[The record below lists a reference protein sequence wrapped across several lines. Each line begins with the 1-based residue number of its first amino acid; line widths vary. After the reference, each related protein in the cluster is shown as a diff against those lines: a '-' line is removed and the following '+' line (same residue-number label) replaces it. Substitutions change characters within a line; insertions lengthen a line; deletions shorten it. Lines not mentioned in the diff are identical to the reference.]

1 MAKTTQQNSVSETK
15 TDGSLKKNPRDRT
28 RTEESRSQNLQLHLT
43 LGTLNIKSSMIKT
56 NLHAEGFFQL
66 SSYYELPHVWLSTKI
81 TGDDKKEEKMWIKRN
96 KGDLRTRL
104 RDNIDQRRISNN
116 CDECVE
122 GSRGETG

>member
-1 MAKTTQQNSVSETK
+1 MPKAFFNSVPITSYLMSGFQQKSQEMIRE
-15 TDGSLKKNPRDRT
+15 KK
-28 RTEESRSQNLQLHLT
+28 
-43 LGTLNIKSSMIKT
+43 
-56 NLHAEGFFQL
+56 
-66 SSYYELPHVWLSTKI
+66 
-81 TGDDKKEEKMWIKRN
+81 KMWIKRN